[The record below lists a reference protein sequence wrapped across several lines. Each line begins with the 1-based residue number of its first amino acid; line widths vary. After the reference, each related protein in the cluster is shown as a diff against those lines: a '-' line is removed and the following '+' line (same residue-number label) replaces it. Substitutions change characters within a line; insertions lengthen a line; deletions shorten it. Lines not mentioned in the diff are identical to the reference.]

1 MNASEC
7 KRQAMNYVRF
17 PAGFDRYGELD
28 AIVAGWMKP
37 YAERDSSVDAGV
49 VLADEVDPETL
60 EHRTVER
67 VLHKPRLVR
76 PFLFG
81 PAEVLDLANHL
92 RRELR
97 LR

>member
-7 KRQAMNYVRF
+7 KRQAMMWARVPVGREGESDLAADRWLSEYV
-17 PAGFDRYGELD
+17 D
-28 AIVAGWMKP
+28 
-37 YAERDSSVDAGV
+37 RDSTLVPGTVLVD
-49 VLADEVDPETL
+49 EIDPETL

-67 VLHKPRLVR
+67 VLHAPRLVK
-76 PFLFG
+76 PFAFG
-81 PAEVLDLANHL
+81 HAEVRDLANHL

>member
-17 PAGFDRYGELD
+17 PAGFDRYAELD
-28 AIVAGWMKP
+28 LIVQKWMAP

-49 VLADEVDPETL
+49 VLVDEVDPETL

-67 VLHKPRLVR
+67 VLHAPRLVK
-76 PFLFG
+76 PFAFG
-81 PAEVLDLANHL
+81 QAEVRDLANHL